1 MISVLFWKNGVIIL
15 KNKMSKQFINFN
27 GDIVPAEQAVLTIA
41 NRGFKY
47 GDGLFE
53 SMRLLKGELKFA
65 ELHSERIRK
74 GLKLLKMDSWSSVD
88 TWFIREKVEELVRRN
103 KTGPDAR
110 VRLTAFR
117 DGEGLYSPS
126 ANSMGYV
133 LEAAKLSESSYV
145 LNERGLIIDV
155 FDELTKPV
163 NILSN
168 SKTCNSLIYVLAG
181 IFKNQN
187 SLDEVMILNDKGF
200 LCESMSCNVFVV
212 YDRKVYT
219 PALSEG
225 CIAGVM
231 RQVVIKLAKENG
243 LELVEAQ
250 IRPDIL
256 NEADE
261 VFLTNA
267 ARGIQWVMGYNGKR
281 YFTEVSRFLND
292 KLNKL

>member
-1 MISVLFWKNGVIIL
+1 
-15 KNKMSKQFINFN
+15 MSRQFINFN
-27 GDIVPAEQAVLTIA
+27 GDIVPAEQQVLTVA

-88 TWFIREKVEELVRRN
+88 TWFLREKAEELVRRN

-110 VRLTAFR
+110 IRLTAFR

-126 ANSMGYV
+126 ANNMAYV
-133 LEAAKLSESSYV
+133 LEATKVTESTYT
-145 LNERGLIIDV
+145 LNEKGLIIDV
-155 FDELTKPV
+155 FEELTKPV

-168 SKTCNSLIYVLAG
+168 LKTCNSLTFVLAG

-187 SLDEVMILNDKGF
+187 SLDEVMVLNDRGF
-200 LCESMSCNVFVV
+200 LCEAMSCNVFVV
-212 YDRKVYT
+212 YDRKLYT

-243 LELVEAQ
+243 IELVEAQ
-250 IRPDIL
+250 ISPDIL

-281 YFTEVSRFLND
+281 YFNEISRFLNE
-292 KLNKL
+292 KLNAL